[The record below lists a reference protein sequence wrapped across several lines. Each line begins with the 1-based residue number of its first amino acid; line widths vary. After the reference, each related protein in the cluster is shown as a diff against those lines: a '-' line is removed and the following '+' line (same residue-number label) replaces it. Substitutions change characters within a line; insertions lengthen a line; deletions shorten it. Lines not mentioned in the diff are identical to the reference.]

1 VVVSCLGT
9 LNGLV
14 MSCIRIPYSLAI
26 RNQGPLVKQL
36 AKVSDNRE
44 MPGNATVYAMIISS
58 IYVMIWYAS
67 LNNLFGTYIAVD
79 EIPIVMVYGLYV
91 FLYMWY
97 MRNFKDLNFFKRF
110 IVPICAMIGAGII
123 LYGGITNP
131 SIGLYLLIS
140 VVVLALGRVFYR
152 KAV

>member
-1 VVVSCLGT
+1 
-9 LNGLV
+9 
-14 MSCIRIPYSLAI
+14 
-26 RNQGPLVKQL
+26 
-36 AKVSDNRE
+36 